1 MTQPIYYLTG
11 MGGTLHTG
19 LGKAILD
26 RGFDVTGRQLSGEF
40 RSIQFQEQ
48 IDTVATDLQEH
59 FWSADARVICNSFG
73 AYIALH
79 AFAQL
84 ATPYLGNVMLLSPIV
99 GEFANNDEA
108 RPMNFIPPRS
118 TRLMEL
124 AEAGLY
130 PTPRLCEMHVG
141 SSDWQACEANVS
153 QFGRLVGIPVHVV
166 PDGGHNLPH
175 SYVGALLDNWLGNIS

>member
-1 MTQPIYYLTG
+1 MSHPIYYLTG

-40 RSIQFQEQ
+40 RNISFQEQ
-48 IDTVATDLQEH
+48 IDTVCNDLKEH

-79 AFAQL
+79 SFAQL
-84 ATPYLGNVMLLSPIV
+84 ATPYIGKVLLLSPIV
-99 GEFANNDEA
+99 GEFENQDEDK
-108 RPMNFIPPRS
+108 PMTFLPPRS

-124 AEAGLY
+124 AESGSY
-130 PTPRLCEMHVG
+130 PTPIHCEIHVG
-141 SSDWQACEANVS
+141 SEDWQANPDNVS
-153 QFGRLVGIPVHVV
+153 KFGQLVGIPVNVV

-175 SYVGALLDNWLGNIS
+175 SYVGAVLDKWLK

>member
-1 MTQPIYYLTG
+1 

-40 RSIQFQEQ
+40 RNISFQEQ
-48 IDTVATDLQEH
+48 IDTVANDLKEH

-73 AYIALH
+73 AYIFLH
-79 AFAQL
+79 AQAQL
-84 ATPYLGNVMLLSPIV
+84 ATPYIGNIMLLSPIV
-99 GEFANNDEA
+99 GEFENQDEDK
-108 RPMNFIPPRS
+108 PMNFIPPRS

-124 AEAGLY
+124 AEAGSY
-130 PTPRLCEMHVG
+130 PTPMRCEMHVG
-141 SSDWQACEANVS
+141 SEDWQAHPDNVS
-153 QFGRLVGIPVHVV
+153 KFGQLVGIPVNVV

-175 SYVGALLDNWLGNIS
+175 SYVGAVFDKWLK